1 MCDLKT
7 NDLVNCVPNATVQP
21 FGAFMDPKQSVAPV
35 AYQKTQNHSESLTFE
50 LPGPRRQVDQPYPYP
65 TGINTNPS
73 CSVMYNTAQQMPG
86 VVCSKVNNNNS
97 ARGNEFGLPYNPTK
111 PFNSPEYNN
120 ESNTAETPNRAQLD
134 KQVRF
139 SDTVYVVDER
149 SQFYPLPHFQD
160 RQNPYYK
167 THPEFRQYKDGRPYY
182 KFNQPT
188 GVVEGFVPA
197 GTKMTHFFVIMLM
210 LILVF
215 FIVFT
220 LI

>member
-7 NDLVNCVPNATVQP
+7 NNLIDCIPNTTVQA
-21 FGAFMDPKQSVAPV
+21 FGAFMDPKQSVASV
-35 AYQKTQNHSESLTFE
+35 TYQSNYNDSENLTFE
-50 LPGPRRQVDQPYPYP
+50 LPSPRRQIDIPNPHP

-73 CSVMYNTAQQMPG
+73 CNVMYNTAQQMPG
-86 VVCSKVNNNNS
+86 VVCDNINNNNT
-97 ARGNEFGLPYNPTK
+97 ARGNEFGLPYNPNK

-120 ESNTAETPNRAQLD
+120 ESNSVQTPNREQVN

-139 SDTVYVVDER
+139 NDTVYVVDER

-160 RQNPYYK
+160 RQNSYYK
-167 THPEFRQYKDGRPYY
+167 THPELRQYKDGRPYY

-188 GVVEGFVPA
+188 GIVEGFVPA
-197 GTKMTHFFVIMLM
+197 GTKMTHFLVIILM
-210 LILVF
+210 L
-215 FIVFT
+215 FIVFFVVFA